1 MRLKNLKTC
10 RILDLRSI
18 SSALTLL
25 RSITKQG
32 KLREI
37 NHTRKKKERK
47 INSNRRYLI
56 HKASAI

>member
-1 MRLKNLKTC
+1 MRLKNLKAC
-10 RILDLRSI
+10 RILDLHSI

-37 NHTRKKKERK
+37 KK
-47 INSNRRYLI
+47 NSNRRYLI
-56 HKASAI
+56 HKASYF

>member
-1 MRLKNLKTC
+1 MRLKNLKAC
-10 RILDLRSI
+10 HILDLRSI

-25 RSITKQG
+25 RIITKEG

-37 NHTRKKKERK
+37 NQTKKKERK

-56 HKASAI
+56 HKASSC